1 LKIIIRLLVFIGIV
15 ALIAA
20 LILGYFGLIP
30 VVSRIFGSDKPRDLG
45 VTFIQEDFNSGMAKT
60 GKEYVLLPSDLSPEE
75 SLKYSGTR
83 VVKTSFTDKELTA
96 LTHNRPWKYYP
107 VKDVQLKIHED
118 GMVEASGVILVDRI
132 IPGLKAFGVDS
143 DQAESVM
150 TRLDFL
156 KTNPPFYIKG
166 TGSII
171 NNELDLDI
179 KNLEIGRLP
188 VPSWFFGGENSSVSM
203 VDVIN
208 FIEARLKTISGLSIK
223 SLTLKEG
230 KLFFDG
236 TLPATEAYSP

>member
-1 LKIIIRLLVFIGIV
+1 LKIILSLLVFIGIV
-15 ALIAA
+15 VLIAA

-30 VVSRIFGSDKPRDLG
+30 GVSRIFGSDKPRDLG
-45 VTFIQEDFNSGMAKT
+45 VTFTQEDFNSGMAKT
-60 GKEYVLLPSDLSPEE
+60 GTEYVLLPSDLSPEE

-83 VVKTSFTDKELTA
+83 VVETSFTDKELTA

-132 IPGLKAFGVDS
+132 IPCLKAFGVDS
-143 DQAESVM
+143 DQAESVIK
-150 TRLDFL
+150 RLDFL
-156 KTNPPFYIKG
+156 RTNPPFYIKG

-171 NNELDLDI
+171 NNEIDLDI
-179 KNLEIGRLP
+179 KSLEIGRLP
-188 VPSWFFGGENSSVSM
+188 VPLTSFVSM
-203 VDVIN
+203 VDVTN
-208 FIEARLKTISGLSIK
+208 FIEAGLKTISGLSTK